1 MTRKLILLLAL
12 LPYSLVSTAQEQAE
26 KFEATLVKGN
36 LYRYANAS
44 HVSVF
49 YIWENGVIVTDPIS
63 SGDATQIVAEIAE
76 VTDKPITH
84 LIYSHSHGDHASGGE
99 VFGPPPRVIAHR
111 NAPADID
118 SVQITERFDSELNLR
133 LDDTSSIEL
142 TYLGAGH
149 GEDLIAMVFR
159 PENVV
164 FVVDAIAAKRLPYR
178 DFGGADVDDVLE
190 QIRTVGAMEFDS
202 LVGGHGPV
210 GGKQDIDNLLQYF
223 ADLRAAVS
231 AGLQQGKTLE
241 QLKAEVTM
249 DEYSDWLNYDT
260 WRELNIEGMAGFLT
274 Q

>member
-1 MTRKLILLLAL
+1 MTRKLFLLLAFL
-12 LPYSLVSTAQEQAE
+12 SYSLASTAQEQAE
-26 KFEATLVKGN
+26 KYDATLVKGN

-49 YIWENGVIVTDPIS
+49 YVWENGVVVTDPIS
-63 SGDATQIVAEIAE
+63 SDDATQIVAEIAE
-76 VTDKPITH
+76 VTDKPVTH

-99 VFGPPPRVIAHR
+99 VFGPPARVIAHR

-118 SVQITERFDSELNLR
+118 SVQITERFDTELNLR

-164 FVVDAIAAKRLPYR
+164 FVVDAIAARRLPYR
-178 DFGGADVDDVLE
+178 DFGGADVDHVLE
-190 QIRTVGAMEFDS
+190 QIRTVGVMDFDM

-231 AGLQQGKTLE
+231 AGLQQGKSVQ

-249 DEYSDWLNYDT
+249 DEYKDWLNYDT